1 MVANRTRKAGE
12 RMKKKEANNVAA
24 AMSNKRSGY
33 TLTGLE
39 CLDRGDWTVTGIR
52 QADGE
57 SVTFSTW
64 DEWHAAANGATPTP
78 GARLKYGTEPT
89 EQHSVTMPRSCWKWA
104 NAAGHGKRSARITV
118 AVLAAMAKEGEGCVT
133 DG

>member
-1 MVANRTRKAGE
+1 ML
-12 RMKKKEANNVAA
+12 KKEANSVAA
-24 AMSNKRSGY
+24 AMNGKHSGY

-57 SVTFSTW
+57 SVTFATW

-78 GARLKYGTEPT
+78 GARRKYDEDTTQVSITVPV
-89 EQHSVTMPRSCWKWA
+89 SVL
-104 NAAGHGKRSARITV
+104 AAADAGGRGKRSAWFV
-118 AVLAAMAKEGEGCVT
+118 AAARAWMEREGFEW
-133 DG
+133 

>member
-1 MVANRTRKAGE
+1 
-12 RMKKKEANNVAA
+12 MKKKEANNVAA

-39 CLDRGDWTVTGIR
+39 CRDRGEWTVTGIR

-57 SVTFSTW
+57 NVTFSTW

-78 GARLKYGTEPT
+78 GARLKYSEPT
-89 EQHSVTMPRSCWKWA
+89 QQVSITVPVSVL
-104 NAAGHGKRSARITV
+104 AAADAGGRGKRSAWFV
-118 AVLAAMAKEGEGCVT
+118 QAARAWMEREGAG
-133 DG
+133 